1 MIEQYIPLLNIGPG
15 TQPEDEDVLEYIS
28 MPQGMAT
35 HVAPQLPEPEEI
47 ARHPGAR
54 RVLQELLDLLRQ
66 CGDGRTPRGLDLR
79 ELSAAERA
87 LLDQLLGEGEVSVRV
102 GEGAAALRVQES
114 IFAGVWRLVGPDCDR
129 LEVGAAP
136 ALLRPAALAASHA
149 DQLEASRPVPAGV
162 MNAPAILTELADRCR
177 SWQPGQPAHVIN
189 LTLLPLSPDDVAFL
203 DACLGAGPV
212 LALARGYGNCRLQST
227 LAPHCW
233 RVSYFNSQDAL
244 ILDTIEVTDLPEVIG
259 AAPEDL
265 ADSLERFADVIQWFE
280 GQ

>member
-66 CGDGRTPRGLDLR
+66 CGDDRTPRGIDLR
-79 ELSAAERA
+79 GLDADERA

-102 GEGAAALRVQES
+102 GEGEAALRVQES
-114 IFAGVWRLVGPDCDR
+114 IFAGIWRLVGPDCDR

-149 DQLEASRPVPAGV
+149 GQLEASRPVPAGV
-162 MNAPAILTELADRCR
+162 MNAPSILTELADRCR

-212 LALARGYGNCRLQST
+212 LAHAVFRQEFMLRLIPFALALVSLGAHAEP
-227 LAPHCW
+227 LAAD
-233 RVSYFNSQDAL
+233 R
-244 ILDTIEVTDLPEVIG
+244 
-259 AAPEDL
+259 APGIPGSSL
-265 ADSLERFADVIQWFE
+265 AGLRPSFHQPRSW
-280 GQ
+280 G